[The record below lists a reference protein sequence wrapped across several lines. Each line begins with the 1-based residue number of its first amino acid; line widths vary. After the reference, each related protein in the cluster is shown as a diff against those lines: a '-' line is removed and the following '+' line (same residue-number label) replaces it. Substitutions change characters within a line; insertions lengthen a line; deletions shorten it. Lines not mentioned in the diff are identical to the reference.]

1 MNAPRSILTGNDMKM
16 TKIKAIIVIG
26 LLIMIAGCKTPVAK
40 DDGGDLRPPQMNNNS
55 FTNFTP
61 IGQ

>member
-1 MNAPRSILTGNDMKM
+1 MKM